1 VTTRNPH
8 CYEQL
13 TQVKAEA
20 SLERAGDQEEH
31 RESQAHLEKS
41 LEACKADLVL
51 AKQQVERQ
59 NRQLATNGAQQQQA
73 MSAVM
78 KELASIMCELDAL
91 RVAACSADDDS
102 SSTSVV
108 FDPLD
113 ASKEGAEVGSKTSS
127 SRLDDGGND
136 KVEEKLSNLPVTA
149 LREQYIEG

>member
-1 VTTRNPH
+1 MTTRNLH

-20 SLERAGDQEEH
+20 SLERARDQ
-31 RESQAHLEKS
+31 ESQAHLDKS
-41 LEACKADLVL
+41 LEACKAEMVL
-51 AKQQVERQ
+51 AKQQVEQQKRQ
-59 NRQLATNGAQQQQA
+59 MAANGAQQQQA
-73 MSAVM
+73 MTAVM

-91 RVAACSADDDS
+91 RIAACSADDDS

-113 ASKEGAEVGSKTSS
+113 ASKEEAESGRKAGSA
-127 SRLDDGGND
+127 RLDDGGND
-136 KVEEKLSNLPVTA
+136 KVEEKLSNLPLTA